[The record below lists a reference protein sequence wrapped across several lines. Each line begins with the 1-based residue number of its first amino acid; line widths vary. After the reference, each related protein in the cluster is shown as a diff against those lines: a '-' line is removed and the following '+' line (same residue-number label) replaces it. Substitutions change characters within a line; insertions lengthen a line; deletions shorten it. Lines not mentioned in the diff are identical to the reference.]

1 VSENYAALGRW
12 DCGSRS
18 APAPDVIELVPPYT
32 LSDSERGPVVNPFLA
47 ARKRGWWDTLGRG
60 ALVDDALVYVELE
73 DEATAVRTFKV
84 DLVDGLVQ
92 TPEYGAALIRANH
105 PDASEAL
112 VRRQV
117 DVRIRRQAR
126 LGGMHPIQLET
137 IITEGALRIP
147 VGGPETMR
155 RQLEHLLALMELSN
169 VDIRVVPATGAYPAM
184 GTPFYI
190 LSFGGRFPDV
200 GYVELLDKGVY
211 LEEPDDVQ
219 LYVTKFA
226 SLRAV
231 ALDSEESRELITT
244 IGSGLR

>member
-1 VSENYAALGRW
+1 VSENNAARGRW
-12 DCGSRS
+12 DNAVRS
-18 APAPDVIELVPPYT
+18 APAPKVIELVPPCT
-32 LSDSERGPVVNPFLA
+32 LADAEQGPVVNPFLA
-47 ARKRGWWDTLGRG
+47 ARKPGWWDTLGRG

-84 DLVDGLVQ
+84 DLVDGLMQ
-92 TPEYGAALIRANH
+92 TSEYAASLIRVNQ
-105 PDASEAL
+105 PLASEAL
-112 VRRQV
+112 VRRQA
-117 DVRIRRQAR
+117 DARIRRQAR
-126 LGGMHPIQLET
+126 LRGVNPIHVEM

-155 RQLEHLLALMELSN
+155 HQLEHILALMELPN
-169 VDIRVVPATGAYPAM
+169 VDLWVVPATGAYPAM

-190 LSFGGRFPDV
+190 LSFDDRFPDV

-219 LYVTKFA
+219 LYITKFA

-231 ALDSEESRELITT
+231 ALDPEGSRELITT
-244 IGSGLR
+244 IGSGLL